1 MGSIGRRA
9 PAPATV
15 DVTPVTALATE
26 FAFEAIAEEQP
37 GPKWKALFDR
47 FWPAYERWFLRD
59 GDSARP
65 RYLSSLRA
73 LRTHMPELVPT
84 YERLVELAGDSDTI
98 ARFLSSFCPPS
109 YFIACSQAVWSADRP
124 FLVRNYDYSPQ
135 LTEGVVFKS
144 AWNGRRVISMN
155 DCMWG
160 ALDGINEDGLAVSL
174 SFGGRQVVGAGFGVP
189 LVLRY
194 ILEFCTTTD
203 DATSVLER
211 IPVHMSY
218 NVTVVDASGKFV
230 TAYLRPD
237 QPAVVRAVPYAA
249 NHQEEIEWEQHANAT
264 STLARERF
272 LYEQLRGGAR
282 DPGSFVESFLRPPL
296 HSNAFASGYGTL
308 YTAVYRPLDR
318 RAEYR
323 WPNGRWDFG
332 FDAFEEGSRTLRL
345 DALPAPGDAAGVR
358 AT

>member
-1 MGSIGRRA
+1 M
-9 PAPATV
+9 
-15 DVTPVTALATE
+15 E
-26 FAFEAIAEEQP
+26 FVFTAIAEDEP
-37 GPKWKALFDR
+37 GLKWRALFDR
-47 FWPAYERWFLRD
+47 FWPSYERWFLSD
-59 GDSARP
+59 GDHARP

-73 LRTHMPELVPT
+73 LRAHMPELVPT
-84 YERLVELAGDSDTI
+84 YERLTELAGDSDVV
-98 ARFLSSFCPPS
+98 ARFMSSFCPPS
-109 YFIACSQAVWSADRP
+109 YLIACSQAVWSGDPP

-135 LTEGVVFKS
+135 LCEGVIFRS

-218 NVTVVDASGKFV
+218 NVTVLDASGKFV

-237 QPAVVRAVPYAA
+237 QPAVIRAVPYAA
-249 NHQEEIEWEQHANAT
+249 NHQEEIEWEQHAKAT
-264 STLARERF
+264 GTLQRERF
-272 LYEQLRGGAR
+272 LYSQLSGGAR
-282 DPGSFVESFLRPPL
+282 DAETFIASFLRPPL
-296 HSNAFASGYGTL
+296 HSSAFASGYGTL
-308 YTAVYRPLDR
+308 YTAVYRPHDR
-318 RAEYR
+318 SVQYR
-323 WPNGRWDFG
+323 WPGGRWSFD
-332 FDAFEEGSRTLRL
+332 FDAFEEGSRSFAL
-345 DALPAPGDAAGVR
+345 DPRTETACAGG
-358 AT
+358 TP